1 MNLQRI
7 SAVFCL
13 VFLAA
18 SGVDAS
24 ASDRLAQ
31 DYQRI
36 RAKATELAGAPGDI
50 PARVRE
56 LEEIYLDSRGNH
68 AFPIVAAH
76 GAMWAQGYFAR
87 GGAVGEAI
95 SYRYFYDEAER
106 ERRLAMLNE
115 FAVSFQKTNRQVFID
130 TYTNYWFSKIH
141 GRDPGADRYIPRE
154 LLLGLN
160 AAHEATAAGRTLSA
174 GAHRDLFIQ
183 ALHWEQESM
192 VARSVEEAV
201 ARFDCPILKA
211 LALKPVVRFQYFPRS
226 RVFFFGN
233 FANKNERIERAVE
246 SYDLAVQ
253 AGWEGVLDSM
263 QDY

>member
-7 SAVFCL
+7 SAVICL

-36 RAKATELAGAPGDI
+36 RAEGTRLAGAPGDI

-56 LEEIYLDSRGNH
+56 LEEIYLDSGGNH
-68 AFPIVAAH
+68 AFPLVAAH
-76 GAMWAQGYFAR
+76 GAMWAQGYFTR

-130 TYTNYWFSKIH
+130 TYTNYHFSKDH
-141 GRDPGADRYIPRE
+141 GQEPGAERYIPRE
-154 LLLGLN
+154 LLSWLNRAHQATRDGRSLGAWVHRELFR
-160 AAHEATAAGRTLSA
+160 AAL
-174 GAHRDLFIQ
+174 L
-183 ALHWEQESM
+183 WEQESM
-192 VARSVEEAV
+192 VASSVQQAV
-201 ARFDCPILKA
+201 DRFDCPILKV
-211 LALKPVVRFQYFPRS
+211 LALKPVVRFEYFPLTRAFLFKDFS
-226 RVFFFGN
+226 D
-233 FANKNERIERAVE
+233 KNERIDRALE
-246 SYDLAVQ
+246 SYELAVD
-253 AGWEGVLDSM
+253 AGWEEVYQSLD
-263 QDY
+263 DY

>member
-1 MNLQRI
+1 MILQRI
-7 SAVFCL
+7 FKVMGL
-13 VFLAA
+13 VFIAA
-18 SGVDAS
+18 AGVEAS
-24 ASDRLAQ
+24 ASDRLSLE
-31 DYQRI
+31 YERI
-36 RAKATELAGAPGDI
+36 RAQATELAGAPGDI

-68 AFPIVAAH
+68 GFPLVAAH

-106 ERRLAMLNE
+106 ERRLTMLNE

-130 TYTNYWFSKIH
+130 TYTNYWFSKMH
-141 GRDPGADRYIPRE
+141 GRAPGADRYVPRE
-154 LLLGLN
+154 LLQGLN
-160 AAHEATAAGRTLSA
+160 AAHEATATGRTLSA
-174 GAHRDLFIQ
+174 RAHRDLFIQ

-192 VARSVEEAV
+192 VARSVDEAV

-211 LALKPVVRFQYFPRS
+211 LALKPVVRFQYFPRA
-226 RVFFFGN
+226 RVFFFGD
-233 FANKNERIERAVE
+233 FSDKTERVARAIE

-253 AGWEGVLDSM
+253 AGWGRVLESLR
-263 QDY
+263 DY